1 MLFLTDGKR
10 PVLELRLK
18 SHSKFSHTALTGT
31 QLCVGRKANG
41 VELGVL
47 GLNFGAFLSHRV
59 GSQYRVPILASKA
72 AFRLESS
79 HPPPSLR
86 CKAGTAVHLDPC
98 FLLRPGLSLLQKDS
112 PSRETQCLFPR
123 QESGPQDPSGSEDP
137 CPRALGLLV
146 LSLICVT

>member
-1 MLFLTDGKR
+1 MFLQEHLGNSILLFLTDGKR

-86 CKAGTAVHLDPC
+86 CKAGDRCPPGPLLPSETRAVTSPEGFSQQGDPTSVPKTGV
-98 FLLRPGLSLLQKDS
+98 RAPGPFWL
-112 PSRETQCLFPR
+112 
-123 QESGPQDPSGSEDP
+123 
-137 CPRALGLLV
+137 
-146 LSLICVT
+146 